1 MAMQKTHFILKR
13 QMKIKKKILLY
24 SRLKDLNLFNT
35 LNFYK
40 ADLDALNLISDD
52 IHCSNSLLE
61 IIKKKPDVTLSYF
74 YSFSLFSVIVT
85 KLIGGL
91 ALVTGGGDQIEKTVN
106 KSRKFFIYK
115 SFAFIILLLSD
126 YIILSSTA
134 DIKNFRK
141 LSLGLRFL
149 QKKIKY
155 STHPVDIIK
164 PVISE
169 FPFIKKSEFTI
180 LTICWMGT
188 SNNIYRKGL
197 LKCIS
202 ILTKMIDLNIN
213 AKLIIVGPIG
223 EATKIVEDYARLND
237 VYERIWITGS
247 VDEIKKYQLINA
259 CSAYFQIST
268 YEGFGLAAAE
278 AFLSNKLVVH
288 SSKGGLRD
296 IFGKEG
302 IIIED
307 KHHNDYTKSDVLK
320 LWQKILKFEDYN
332 YKPNNILYSIKK
344 RAMTFEG
351 IIKKI

>member
-1 MAMQKTHFILKR
+1 
-13 QMKIKKKILLY
+13 MKIKKKILIY

-52 IHCSNSLLE
+52 IYLTNSLSE

-74 YSFSLFSVIVT
+74 YSFSLFSVIIT
-85 KLIGGL
+85 KLIGGV
-91 ALVTGGGDQIEKTVN
+91 ALVTGGADQIEKTVN
-106 KSRKFFIYK
+106 KSKKFFIYK
-115 SFAFIILLLSD
+115 LFAFIILLISD
-126 YIILSSTA
+126 YIILSSSG

-141 LSLGLRFL
+141 LSFGFKFL

-164 PVISE
+164 PEACE
-169 FPFIKKSEFTI
+169 FEFIKNAEFTI

-202 ILTKMIDLNIN
+202 ILTKMIELNIN
-213 AKLIIVGPIG
+213 AKLVIIGPTG
-223 EATKIVEDYARLND
+223 QATNIVEEYAKLNN
-237 VYERIWITGS
+237 VFEKIWITGS
-247 VDEIKKYQLINA
+247 VDEIKKFQLINA

-288 SSKGGLRD
+288 SSKGGLKD

-302 IIIED
+302 IIVED
-307 KHHNDYTKSDVLK
+307 KDHNDYTKEEVLN
-320 LWQKILKFEDYN
+320 LWQKILEFKDYN
-332 YKPNNILYSIKK
+332 YKPNTNLYSVKK
-344 RAMTFEG
+344 RSMTFDG
-351 IIKKI
+351 IIKGI